1 MSVTNEGLVHTI
13 YLYHVTVMSKSGRK
27 NRGVRE
33 GGKKRR
39 EEREKRRKNRSKF
52 ALGLVFQCS
61 S

>member
-13 YLYHVTVMSKSGRK
+13 YLCHVTVTSKSG
-27 NRGVRE
+27 RE

-39 EEREKRRKNRSKF
+39 EEREKQRKNRSKF

-61 S
+61 L